1 MSEYR
6 KSIAAAVGAVVTIL
20 SATGLVDVVD
30 PEIQTAIVT
39 LLTVAA
45 VYLVPNLPKDTV
57 SIFELD
63 RRAEG
68 SE

>member
-1 MSEYR
+1 MSESR
-6 KSIAAAVGAVVTIL
+6 KSIAAAVGAVITIL

-30 PEIQTAIVT
+30 PQVQTAIVT

-45 VYLVPNLPKDTV
+45 VYLVPNLPKETV
-57 SIFELD
+57 SIFDLD
-63 RRAEG
+63 RLPEG